1 MTAARICESALHGSH
16 GYRGHGD
23 KLSVLLSVSAALL
36 VASSGPT

>member
-16 GYRGHGD
+16 GYRGRGD
-23 KLSVLLSVSAALL
+23 KLSVLLSASAALL